1 MLNKKKI
8 IIISIVIIV
17 LVVIGVIAVKKQ
29 RVDATEVQAE
39 KVERGRVVHLV
50 AASGKIEPVIEVNVS
65 SEVAGRVMKLTVEE
79 GDWVEKGQFLAQLDS
94 TRYLAEV
101 ERARQLVA
109 SARASLSL
117 AELEQAQQ
125 KELFQK
131 DLVSELVYR
140 GAEVRYEQALA
151 ATRQAEA
158 NYTQAQDNYS
168 KTILNA
174 PMSGTVTKLY
184 KEIGE
189 MALGSAFQADVILTL
204 ADLSAMEV
212 LVDVNEN
219 DVVDVALGDTA
230 EIKIDAI
237 QDTTFYGIVTEI
249 AHSAKNLA
257 AGTLDQVTNF
267 EVKIILLDPPPEI
280 RPGMSAAVDVRTDV
294 HDDVLFVPIQAV
306 TMRQPRRLEEKQ
318 DDELSS
324 RDSLAEW
331 NPGMDL
337 EDPVEVVFV
346 VVEQE
351 GPKASKM
358 VEQREVKTGIIGER
372 DFEILAGVEEGEEV
386 VTGPYSALSRG
397 LEHEQEVKITDK
409 RSFNPN
415 KKD

>member
-140 GAEVRYEQALA
+140 GAVVRYEQALA

-158 NYTQAQDNYS
+158 NFTQAQDNYS

-324 RDSLAEW
+324 RDSLADESRD
-331 NPGMDL
+331 DL